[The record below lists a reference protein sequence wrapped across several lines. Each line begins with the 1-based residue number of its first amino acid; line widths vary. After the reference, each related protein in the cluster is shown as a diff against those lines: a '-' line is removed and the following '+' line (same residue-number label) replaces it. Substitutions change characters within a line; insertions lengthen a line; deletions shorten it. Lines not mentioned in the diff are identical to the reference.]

1 MSSAWLRSP
10 RLNEPEEF
18 QEHEAQAERYDLAR
32 ALLDR
37 FGEYMPPRPT
47 ERRVCRGC
55 AGEGTVGE
63 FACSACGGKG
73 YRNVFVERRTEGSPR
88 RMVGLRSPT
97 RRPTSWVPRGASELV
112 PAYGNPGRSFTR

>member
-18 QEHEAQAERYDLAR
+18 QEHEAQAERYDLAG

-37 FGEYMPPRPT
+37 FGEYAPPRPT
-47 ERRVCRGC
+47 ERETCRGC
-55 AGEGTVGE
+55 AGAGTVGE

-73 YRNVFVERRTEGSPR
+73 YRNEFVERREEGYPR
-88 RMVGLRSPT
+88 RMVGRRSPRRAGPT
-97 RRPTSWVPRGASELV
+97 LPPQSALSQRPTQANRA
-112 PAYGNPGRSFTR
+112 R